1 MCFSMIGKNNVF
13 NIRYNKRNH
22 WQGQTGSFRGF
33 CNFDTR
39 DNAIRACFVLLVNYI
54 RNGYDTYRKIIYRFA
69 PPKENDSE
77 AYLNFVCKASI
88 AALPDTDPDKEVAL
102 YDDLLRL
109 MCKMAKMEN
118 GVDLS
123 FKIILNAIHRENDTF
138 LFSRIKTV

>member
-1 MCFSMIGKNNVF
+1 MIGENNVF

-39 DNAIRACFVLLVNYI
+39 DNAIRACFVLLVHYI

-118 GVDLS
+118 GVDIGVLDIV
-123 FKIILNAIHRENDTF
+123 KAIKQNENDIF